1 LASPQR
7 RYESNK
13 VTVEAVKNLLPGSFP
28 GDLGIEPL
36 SIEDDRTVGRIV
48 VDERHL
54 HPGGFVHGGV
64 WTALADTVAAW
75 ATFRNIPEGADF
87 TTVELK
93 LNVFR
98 AGTVGDELIAEAE
111 PVHVGRS
118 TVALVVRIHKAADPE
133 RLAAHFTLTQFVIAS
148 VPDP

>member
-1 LASPQR
+1 LTERTDSI
-7 RYESNK
+7 
-13 VTVEAVKNLLPGSFP
+13 TVESIRELLTGSFP
-28 GDLGIEPL
+28 GDMAIEPV
-36 SIEDDRTVGRIV
+36 SIDDERTVGKLV

-75 ATFRNIPEGADF
+75 ATFRAIPAGHDF

-98 AGTVGDELIAEAE
+98 AGVIGDELVASAV
-111 PVHVGRS
+111 PLHVGRS
-118 TVALVVRIHKAADPE
+118 TVALTVDIRKAAAPE
-133 RLAAHFTLTQFVIAS
+133 RLAAHFTLTQFVL
-148 VPDP
+148 VPPGS